1 LRPKV
6 AVVNPA
12 PITSM
17 HIFTVAPDRFASLV
31 ERATE
36 TAREASTLPGFVS
49 ANVFGNAAH
58 TKLLIASKW
67 ESQHAWSRTQWNAQI
82 GRAVTDLIEG
92 SQADEF
98 ELYWRI
104 VP

>member
-1 LRPKV
+1 M
-6 AVVNPA
+6 NPA

>member
-1 LRPKV
+1 
-6 AVVNPA
+6 VNPA
-12 PITSM
+12 PIISM

-36 TAREASTLPGFVS
+36 TARQASTLPGFIS
-49 ANVFGNAAH
+49 TNILGNAAH
-58 TKLLIASKW
+58 TKLVIESKW
-67 ESQHAWSRTQWNAQI
+67 ESEHAWSRTQWNEQI
-82 GRAVTDLIEG
+82 GIAVTDLIEG

-98 ELYWRI
+98 ELYRRI

>member
-1 LRPKV
+1 M
-6 AVVNPA
+6 NPT
-12 PITSM
+12 PIISM

-36 TAREASTLPGFVS
+36 TARKASTLPGFVS
-49 ANVFGNAAH
+49 TSILGNAAH

-67 ESQHAWSRTQWNAQI
+67 ESEHAWSRTEWNEQI
-82 GRAVTDLIEG
+82 GIAVTDLIEG

-98 ELYWRI
+98 ELYRRI

>member
-1 LRPKV
+1 
-6 AVVNPA
+6 VNLP
-12 PITSM
+12 PIISM

-36 TAREASTLPGFVS
+36 TARKASTLPGFIS
-49 ANVFGNAAH
+49 TSILGNAAH

-67 ESQHAWSRTQWNAQI
+67 ESEHAWSQTEWNEQI
-82 GRAVTDLIEG
+82 GIAVTDLIEG
-92 SQADEF
+92 SQSDEF
-98 ELYWRI
+98 ELYRRI